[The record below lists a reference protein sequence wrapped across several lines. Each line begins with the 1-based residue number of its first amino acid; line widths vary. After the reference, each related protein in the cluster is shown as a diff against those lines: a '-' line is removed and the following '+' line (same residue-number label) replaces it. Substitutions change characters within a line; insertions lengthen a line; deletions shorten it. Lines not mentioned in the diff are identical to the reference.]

1 MRSPPVITPPKEIF
15 KAYDIRGVVATSL
28 TADAVEWIGK
38 ALGSQMLDQG
48 VSVSVTGRDGRLTG
62 PELVEA
68 LNRGILSTG
77 CNVIEIGQA
86 PTPALYFAAAGLTGG
101 TGVQVTGSHNPPEY
115 NGLKMMIDGV
125 TLAGEAIQHIRRRIL
140 NNDLRTGQGELTHQ
154 PILPRY
160 CDAIIQDV
168 SLSRSL
174 KLVLDCGNGVA
185 GDGAPAIFR
194 ALGCEVIELFCEV
207 DGTFPNHHPDPG
219 QPENLQDL
227 IETVKEHDA
236 DLGIAFDGDGDRLGV
251 VSSTGEVIWPDRL
264 MALFAQELLQLH
276 RGAEIIFDVKC
287 SRILPEVIERNGGK
301 ATIWKCGHSL
311 IKSKLRETGAILA
324 GEMSGHIFFNDRWGG
339 FDDGIY
345 AGVRLCE
352 LLTRRGNHPDEIFDS
367 IPNTINTPELRL
379 EMDEGEPR
387 RLVEELVKAAHF
399 DDATVNTMDGLR
411 VDFDDGFGLL
421 RTSNTTPAITMRFEA
436 GNQDRLAVIQQEFRD
451 LFASVRPG
459 IELPF

>member
-1 MRSPPVITPPKEIF
+1 MILAEEIF

-28 TADAVEWIGK
+28 TADVVELIGK

-48 VSVSVTGRDGRLTG
+48 VNTSVTGRDGRLTG

-77 CNVIEIGQA
+77 CNVIDIGQA
-86 PTPALYFAAAGLTGG
+86 PTPALYFATTELTGG

-115 NGLKMMIDGV
+115 NGLKMMIDGT

-140 NNDLRTGQGELTHQ
+140 NNDFRTGQGVLAHQ
-154 PILPRY
+154 EILPRY
-160 CDAIIQDV
+160 CDAIIQDI

-185 GDGAPAIFR
+185 GDSAPGIFR

-227 IETVKEHDA
+227 IGKVKEHDA
-236 DLGIAFDGDGDRLGV
+236 DFGIAFDGDGDRLGV
-251 VSSTGEVIWPDRL
+251 VSATGEVIWPDRL
-264 MALFAQELLQLH
+264 MALFAEELLQLH

-301 ATIWKCGHSL
+301 ATMWKTGHSL
-311 IKSKLRETGAILA
+311 IKSKLKETGAILA

-345 AGVRLCE
+345 AGARLCE
-352 LLTRRGNHPDEIFDS
+352 LLTRSENHPSEIFDS

-379 EMDEGEPR
+379 EMDEGEHH
-387 RLVEELVKAAHF
+387 RLVEELVRVAHF
-399 DDATVNTMDGLR
+399 DDATVNTIDGLR
-411 VDFDDGFGLL
+411 VEFDDGFGLL
-421 RTSNTTPAITMRFEA
+421 RASNTTPSIIMRFEA
-436 GNQDRLAVIQQEFRD
+436 GNQSQLALIQQKFRD

-459 IELPF
+459 LELPF